1 MTFGINEE
9 GAKYSVDAASVNDF
23 PRGDV
28 AENLNEQISLQ
39 GDNPGQLLKDLSDKL
54 LKRDEASISV
64 RKSLADQYEFTFTDN
79 AQQIATT
86 DIKVDEYTAPN
97 KSAPKNKEKEEKV
110 TATEKTNHTPSK
122 KLAIDYEK
130 GTGITTII
138 ENLMMNSPVLKK
150 KVQEYNDKNE
160 KFAEKLKADGKATG
174 AKKVNIK
181 QERLRKKI

>member
-1 MTFGINEE
+1 MTFSINEE

-54 LKRDEASISV
+54 LKRDEASISI

-97 KSAPKNKEKEEKV
+97 NSAPKNKEKEEKV

-130 GTGITTII
+130 GTGITTTVSYTH
-138 ENLMMNSPVLKK
+138 LTLP
-150 KVQEYNDKNE
+150 
-160 KFAEKLKADGKATG
+160 T
-174 AKKVNIK
+174 
-181 QERLRKKI
+181 R